1 LDVLYNY
8 LLYLISIL
16 QCASLLYPTL
26 SVSNVLCI
34 TVSDHVLYVQC
45 VSPKPVD
52 LVLCFMYCAVF
63 LLYLINGSVIL
74 CPVPDPVLYV
84 MYCVCP
90 VPDPVLFVSTVYLLY
105 LVLYVLYCVLLYLS
119 LSCMYCAMCCT

>member
-1 LDVLYNY
+1 
-8 LLYLISIL
+8 
-16 QCASLLYPTL
+16 
-26 SVSNVLCI
+26 
-34 TVSDHVLYVQC
+34 
-45 VSPKPVD
+45 
-52 LVLCFMYCAVF
+52 MRCAVF
-63 LLYLINGSVIL
+63 LLYLINSSVIL

-119 LSCMYCAMCCT
+119 LSCMYCALCCT